1 MELNR
6 NDSISNLKL
15 RILVTFN
22 NTFFEKFRGKF
33 NYKESY
39 NIKKSVNEVLIFN
52 DNIIKT
58 LSERVKLSPI
68 LLHFKSI
75 NESLSS
81 EYNTYFKIHKLRNKR
96 LEKIYTSLFVKF
108 KIFINSFLDFIDL
121 KDTEIRDYIQSYL
134 KSESVISNGRK
145 FNSTSNIISPLFNES
160 LATSEQKNE
169 VEFEDEIYD
178 NNEKIFRMYIN
189 DLQSTLNYIN
199 NIIVDPCFINII
211 VNDIKLS
218 NFEVVYHFT
227 LSYIENSKL
236 IEISDTINSGD
247 LKRYC
252 DQHVFH
258 KCKLLKDISYLIKHA
273 KEVIIN
279 KDENYFKKNL
289 SRFLQKLLSD
299 LFFMDKNL
307 FLMFKLNEMIVF
319 FKVKVE
325 DSRKRN

>member
-6 NDSISNLKL
+6 NDSINILKL

-22 NTFFEKFRGKF
+22 ITFFERFRGKF

-52 DNIIKT
+52 DNIIRT

-81 EYNTYFKIHKLRNKR
+81 NYNTYFKIHKLRNKR

-108 KIFINSFLDFIDL
+108 KIFINSFLDFIEL
-121 KDTEIRDYIQSYL
+121 KDIEIRDYIQNYL
-134 KSESVISNGRK
+134 KSESVISNGQK

-160 LATSEQKNE
+160 LVNSEKKYE
-169 VEFEDEIYD
+169 IEFEDEIYD

-199 NIIVDPCFINII
+199 NIIVDPCFIII
-211 VNDIKLS
+211 IINDIRLS
-218 NFEVVYHFT
+218 NLEIVYQFT
-227 LSYIENSKL
+227 LSYIENNKI
-236 IEISDTINSGD
+236 IEISDMINSGD

-252 DQHVFH
+252 DHHVFH
-258 KCKLLKDISYLIKHA
+258 KCKLLKDISYLISHA
-273 KEVIIN
+273 KEVVVK
-279 KDENYFKKNL
+279 KDENYFKRNL
-289 SRFLQKLLSD
+289 SRLLQKLISD

-307 FLMFKLNEMIVF
+307 FFMFKLNEVLVIL
-319 FKVKVE
+319 
-325 DSRKRN
+325 